1 METLL
6 AIINEPKKAKNF
18 IGYVAR
24 LALDLHTNIHLMY
37 VQEPYDYT
45 LGQPPATGLATSV
58 EAQKSNAED
67 AKKEFAMHIKNVL
80 KEISGEVSFNYSAE
94 MNFRTTII
102 NSFIS
107 ENKASMVIMEEEE
120 QKSFWS
126 QTSSN
131 DDIINHVSCPVW
143 VIPFNADYK
152 PFREIVYATDYKE
165 EDIETLKNLIGLTYR
180 FSPVI
185 TALHITDS
193 VDFEEKVKKTG
204 FNEMLQT
211 KTGYQNI
218 TVKPLV
224 EKDRES
230 EAKLINEYALNIKAD
245 LIVVLD
251 RKSVV

>member
-6 AIINEPKKAKNF
+6 AIINEPKKAKSF
-18 IGYVAR
+18 IGYVVH

-45 LGQPPATGLATSV
+45 LGQPPAKGLATSV
-58 EAQKSNAED
+58 KAQKSNAED
-67 AKKEFAMHIKNVL
+67 AKKEIETHIKDVIG
-80 KEISGEVSFNYSAE
+80 EISGEISINYSTEIAY
-94 MNFRTTII
+94 RTILV
-102 NSFIS
+102 NSYIS
-107 ENKASMVIMEEEE
+107 DNKASMIILEEEE
-120 QKSFWS
+120 QISFWS
-126 QTSSN
+126 QTSN
-131 DDIINHVSCPVW
+131 NIDIINHVNCPVW

-165 EDIETLKNLIGLTYR
+165 EDIQTLKNLIGLTYR

-224 EKDRES
+224 EKDKETRQ
-230 EAKLINEYALNIKAD
+230 N
-245 LIVVLD
+245 
-251 RKSVV
+251 